1 VKGIA
6 VHWGGLCLQI
16 VELLQHG
23 WQQNSLFIVEALF
36 LQKQSGD
43 SLTNST
49 TTLELQLLNLWLLQT
64 TLKGEKDGVIIIKL
78 GVWWLQ
84 ICNMVR
90 WVTLHVVPNIR
101 PGLCVEK
108 HGGGS
113 VIFWAAISCYY
124 AGPLIT
130 LNGRIT
136 ASDYMG
142 IWGNQVLPAVQ
153 MFPDNDTIFQGDISP
168 IHTDRNVKSW
178 FQEQENALQRLPWPA
193 QSLDLNIIE
202 SMWSVLERR
211 VRSRF
216 PSSPVKQL
224 DDVVH
229 EDWYSIPLQT
239 IEYLVSLFQE
249 GCTYYRQMVA
259 RLCINKEMCTL
270 HNFCPSSVRLDLS

>member
-1 VKGIA
+1 M
-6 VHWGGLCLQI
+6 
-16 VELLQHG
+16 
-23 WQQNSLFIVEALF
+23 
-36 LQKQSGD
+36 
-43 SLTNST
+43 
-49 TTLELQLLNLWLLQT
+49 LELQLLSLWLLKI
-64 TLKGEKDGVIIIKL
+64 TLKGEKDGVLIIKL

-84 ICNMVR
+84 ICNMAR
-90 WVTLHVVPNIR
+90 WVALHVVSNIR

-136 ASDYMG
+136 ASDYIG
-142 IWGNQVLPAVQ
+142 ILGNQALPAVQ
-153 MFPDNDTIFQGDISP
+153 MFPDNDTVFQGDSSP
-168 IHTDRNVKSW
+168 IHTDRYVQSW
-178 FQEQENALQRLPWPA
+178 FQEHENALKHLPWPA
-193 QSLDLNIIE
+193 QSPDLNIIE
-202 SMWSVLERR
+202 PVWSVLERR

-239 IEYLVSLFQE
+239 IEYFMSLFQE

-259 RLCINKEMCTL
+259 RLYINPLNTKLNPTCHLLALLGGATIVAVSRLRVNKEMCTL
-270 HNFCPSSVRLDLS
+270 HSFCPSTVRLDLS